1 MIALDTNI
9 LVYAETPDDPHGRY
23 EKAIE
28 IIAAVSATNGCLP
41 LQVIGE
47 FLNVCRRKK
56 TLEMA
61 LAIERAGNYID
72 LFETPA
78 TAFVDLEQAADVS
91 QAFDLQFFDALII
104 AVAARAGATMLLSE
118 DMHNGLEVD
127 GLKIVNPFAASNEA
141 LLDDYFGSAL

>member
-1 MIALDTNI
+1 M
-9 LVYAETPDDPHGRY
+9 
-23 EKAIE
+23 
-28 IIAAVSATNGCLP
+28 SATNGCLP